1 MIPAKAY
8 LNELMGYDPDGD
20 ANVPET
26 ESFNTAGMSIML
38 VDDSQDLLDFL
49 KEAMAQDF
57 AEIITLQSGN
67 KAYAYLSAE
76 KMPDII
82 ISDVNMPDG
91 DGFRLCRKI
100 KEDKRYSHIPVIL
113 LTARGEQQSQSDSY
127 RVGADAFLA
136 KPFEIETLLE
146 QIKGMLRK
154 REEVRERYFDTEDK
168 TVSDYGSN
176 EESFILRLNKV
187 IAEHLD
193 DPDLDQQMLCMELGM
208 SRAALF
214 NKMKTIT
221 GSGAKEYITKLRLE
235 KAKSLIANSNLTIA
249 EISEKTGFA
258 SQSYFSTAFKNYT
271 GMTPSQYKAA
281 SKA

>member
-1 MIPAKAY
+1 
-8 LNELMGYDPDGD
+8 
-20 ANVPET
+20 
-26 ESFNTAGMSIML
+26 ML

-136 KPFEIETLLE
+136 NPFEIETLLE
-146 QIKGMLRK
+146 MIKGMLRK

-235 KAKSLIANSNLTIA
+235 KAKSLIENSNLTIA